1 MNREELYEHLDDI
14 SAAEQRHL
22 SSDTIQLSGF
32 YTSLDA
38 QGLREESGIYHLTR
52 KSLKN
57 PIKTGE
63 PDSFWGRLEY
73 SPMQKL
79 FLIKKATRF
88 YREPFMYADFIA
100 VRYVYRGHC
109 SIFSPESSLLLSE
122 NDTLLLNQGF
132 VFSQKLE
139 KTEDIV
145 FTFMFDRDY
154 ISSNILSS
162 LHNHSVVTK
171 ILFDYAMDSK
181 PAQKY
186 ILFHGADNQKIR
198 EAVENIL
205 CEFMDPREYSETIIE
220 YHLKIFL
227 LELLHCTY
235 EYKKTPVSLPVE
247 KIAGLMNY
255 VDENY
260 RTVSLRQLSE
270 EYGYSEKYIS
280 RLFLRCSGFN
290 LKDYCFAKKLEEVC
304 ARLRDTDASILEILE
319 QAGITSETYFYR
331 KFRSQFGMSPAE
343 YRKQTRLTQCCK
355 F

>member
-1 MNREELYEHLDDI
+1 MNREELYEHLDEI
-14 SAAEQRHL
+14 SSAEQRHL
-22 SSDTIQLSGF
+22 SSDTVLLSGF
-32 YTSLDA
+32 YASLDA
-38 QGLREESGIYHLTR
+38 QGLREESGVYHLTR
-52 KSLKN
+52 KILKDAA
-57 PIKTGE
+57 KTGV

-73 SPMQKL
+73 SPMQEL
-79 FLIKKATRF
+79 FVIKKATRF

-109 SIFSPESSLLLSE
+109 SIFSPDSSLLLSE
-122 NDTLLLNQGF
+122 NDTLLLNRGF
-132 VFSQKLE
+132 VFSQMLE
-139 KTEDIV
+139 KTEDVV

-154 ISSNILSS
+154 VSGNILSS
-162 LHNHSVVTK
+162 LHNHGVVTK

-186 ILFHGADNQKIR
+186 ILFHGGNNRRIR

-205 CEFMDPREYSETIIE
+205 CEFIDPREYSETIIE

-235 EYKKTPVSLPVE
+235 EYKRTPVSLPVE

-280 RLFLRCSGFN
+280 RLFLRCAGLN
-290 LKDYCFAKKLEEVC
+290 LKDYCSKKKMDEVC
-304 ARLRDTDASILEILE
+304 AKLRGTNASITDILE

-331 KFRSQFGMSPAE
+331 KFHAQYGMSPAE
-343 YRKQTRLTQCCK
+343 YRSLHHSRNQ